1 MKSPTISVLKQLK
14 KPMKIKFMSEG
25 TALMRQSKW
34 IMAALVAAGGFTIGG
49 SALAQDYANG
59 APTLSNVPIG
69 TLNTAPNALY
79 AGWADGPPIT
89 TFTSLPTGLEVQTF
103 GGYGSLFNTTG
114 SPVPIN
120 PNDNMAT
127 LTLTVNNVPDAQ
139 ANVWIGV
146 SFYLNDNVASYNLGG
161 YAGMFGYTG
170 TGTATWDATGDVLT
184 EAVPITGALLTSIQA
199 GGDDINGF
207 NLQLDPAV
215 YPGTSGVDVTF
226 NSLVLS
232 SVPEPASLALV
243 GLGLGGLMAF
253 RRRK

>member
-1 MKSPTISVLKQLK
+1 
-14 KPMKIKFMSEG
+14 MKIKLSEG
-25 TALMRQSKW
+25 KAALMRQSKW
-34 IMAALVAAGGFTIGG
+34 MMAALAATGSLAMGG
-49 SALAQDYANG
+49 SALAQAVNG
-59 APTLSNVPIG
+59 APTLSNLNPA
-69 TLNTAPNALY
+69 TLGTAPNALY
-79 AGWADGPPIT
+79 AGWADGPPVT
-89 TFTSLPTGLEVQTF
+89 TFTSTPTGLEVQTF

-114 SPVPIN
+114 SPIPIN
-120 PNDNMAT
+120 VNDNVAT
-127 LTLTVNNVPDAQ
+127 LTLTVNNVADAQ

-146 SFYLNDNVASYNLGG
+146 SFYINDNVASYNLGG

-232 SVPEPASLALV
+232 SVPEPTSLALV